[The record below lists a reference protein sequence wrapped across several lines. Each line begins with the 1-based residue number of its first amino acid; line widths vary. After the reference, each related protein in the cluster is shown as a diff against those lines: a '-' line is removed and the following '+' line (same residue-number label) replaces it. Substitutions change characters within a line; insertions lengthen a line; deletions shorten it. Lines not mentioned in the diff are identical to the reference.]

1 MTADNDDNFEDL
13 YKDLPA
19 DEREYMQRYHKPDGV
34 CFHCGQPPIST
45 TRSDPSRSR
54 SPTPTATRAR
64 TNSATGC
71 ASASGPLRGLAACSS
86 SIGAER
92 ASCGAACA
100 SRYFLGSGL
109 VGRRGGGVRQ
119 ELAAGVADDEP
130 SRRAGSASCAGLGR
144 RVHHPVVA
152 AVAIFALVLIR

>member
-1 MTADNDDNFEDL
+1 MTNNIDDNFEDL

-64 TNSATGC
+64 TNSATGNV
-71 ASASGPLRGLAACSS
+71 SATGPLSVPVACSS
-86 SIGAER
+86 
-92 ASCGAACA
+92 
-100 SRYFLGSGL
+100 LSGT
-109 VGRRGGGVRQ
+109 
-119 ELAAGVADDEP
+119 E
-130 SRRAGSASCAGLGR
+130 
-144 RVHHPVVA
+144 
-152 AVAIFALVLIR
+152 